1 MPLDFT
7 WRGVDSYCKQDPWSY
22 ALVCVHLSNHLSTR
36 FLLLFSLPGTWFG
49 MKSELVPLG
58 KRGSEV
64 LFIIAPLNIKHIYD
78 FYIIQIFITYTMQ
91 MLTPHQM
98 TTIYYLCIGKETQ
111 KYESTNIFGR
121 QIHIFPPSND
131 WWLRRQYAVPNTS
144 SKLRVAG

>member
-1 MPLDFT
+1 M
-7 WRGVDSYCKQDPWSY
+7 
-22 ALVCVHLSNHLSTR
+22 HLCASIYLIIY
-36 FLLLFSLPGTWFG
+36 LPGFCFF
-49 MKSELVPLG
+49 SVYQELDLEWKVSGG
-58 KRGSEV
+58 KWGSEV
-64 LFIIAPLNIKHIYD
+64 LFIIAPLNIKYIYD